1 MIRSAITVSIVPE
14 SKGGPFVFHGGLE
27 AGIASAA
34 STGFDGVEIFPS
46 HADDID
52 GYLLRGWLEKY
63 SVQLAA
69 MGTGAG
75 WLTRKLRLTDPD
87 PLVRAAGRDF
97 IGAIVDFA
105 GGFGA
110 PAIIGSMQ
118 GRHGDGVSR
127 EQALEWLRAE
137 LNQLGP
143 RAHAH
148 GVPLLYE
155 PLNRYETNL
164 FNTLSEAAAFLE
176 TLKTRN
182 VKLLADLFHMNIEET
197 DLAEAMKSSH
207 GQTRRP
213 QRLKHWRVSGSFF
226 PANDRNSRKTASPP
240 TSHAEAPT
248 DPPRNQCDPRKGRSP
263 LQDPHRGWKLPR
275 IHQEGAECISGMPQP
290 FAWGGLGNRSPSG
303 NPVRRA
309 GRPCQRD
316 GNPIR

>member
-52 GYLLRGWLEKY
+52 GHLLRGWLEKY

-197 DLAEAMKSSH
+197 DLAEAIRINGKWIGHVHFADSN
-207 GQTRRP
+207 RRAIGLGHTQFSP
-213 QRLKHWRVSGSFF
+213 VAKALIDVGYDGYVSGEIFPWPDAQTAATKTLESFRKFF
-226 PANDRNSRKTASPP
+226 PR
-240 TSHAEAPT
+240 
-248 DPPRNQCDPRKGRSP
+248 
-263 LQDPHRGWKLPR
+263 
-275 IHQEGAECISGMPQP
+275 
-290 FAWGGLGNRSPSG
+290 
-303 NPVRRA
+303 
-309 GRPCQRD
+309 
-316 GNPIR
+316 

>member
-1 MIRSAITVSIVPE
+1 MIRSAITISVVPE
-14 SKGGPFVFHGGLE
+14 SIGGPFVFHGDLE

-34 STGFDGVEIFPS
+34 EAGFDGVEIFPS

-52 GYLLRGWLEKY
+52 GYRLRGWLQ
-63 SVQLAA
+63 SHSISFAA

-87 PLVRAAGRDF
+87 PWIRAAARDF
-97 IGAIVDFA
+97 IGAIIDLA

-127 EQALEWLRAE
+127 EQALDWLRAE
-137 LNQLGP
+137 LDQLGP

-164 FNTLSEAAAFLE
+164 FNTLSEAAGFLE
-176 TLKTRN
+176 TLNTGN

-197 DLAEAMKSSH
+197 DPAAALLKSGNKVGHVHFADSNRRAIGFGHTRIEPIAKALADVGYE
-207 GQTRRP
+207 GF
-213 QRLKHWRVSGSFF
+213 VSGEIL
-226 PANDRNSRKTASPP
+226 PWP
-240 TSHAEAPT
+240 
-248 DPPRNQCDPRKGRSP
+248 
-263 LQDPHRGWKLPR
+263 DPHSAARQTMASFKAAFPR
-275 IHQEGAECISGMPQP
+275 
-290 FAWGGLGNRSPSG
+290 
-303 NPVRRA
+303 
-309 GRPCQRD
+309 
-316 GNPIR
+316 